1 MLRSLGSAVSGMDA
15 FQTDLDV
22 VGNNIA
28 NVNTIGYKSASTVF
42 SDMLSQTVASA
53 SAPSASGTNG
63 GLGGINSQQV
73 GLGTQIAAI
82 TNEWTQGADQTTGN
96 PLDVAINGAGVF
108 VASPMS
114 SNGNYQYSYS
124 RAGDF
129 NLDSAS
135 NLVLPNGMVVMG
147 YGVNSS
153 GYYSAPAGTSESS
166 TASPAPV
173 VYPNTES
180 PSTSMPQPQVP
191 MNIDQLVQ
199 NANGVLP
206 PTQQWQL
213 AANPNVSISS
223 TGAIT
228 VTDTQGNVHTI
239 GNLALATFPN
249 YSGLQKIGDS
259 MWQTSSNSGAASYQI
274 PSTTSG
280 TLQSGAVEQSNVD
293 LTKQFADMIVAQNG
307 YAANSQVIATD
318 KQILQTLMNNV

>member
-147 YGVNSS
+147 YGVNST
-153 GYYSAPAGTSESS
+153 GDYYSTPGGAASS
-166 TASPAPV
+166 TAPTNAPG
-173 VYPNTES
+173 
-180 PSTSMPQPQVP
+180 VP
-191 MNIDQLVQ
+191 MNITALTQGAGGAVTGAT
-199 NANGVLP
+199 NNPAN
-206 PTQQWQL
+206 TTWTL